1 MENVKE
7 KLEQMNRTRK
17 FLWVLSL
24 IGALAVLV
32 MLVLFNFMPAAR
44 LTVAGTDKFG
54 SGFSYPGWQLIF
66 YGIGIQYIPGYYEF
80 GFDIIT
86 CLGLFVPFFAIIIC
100 TIMSKQGKNKRKAIL
115 EFVMAAS
122 ILAGGIILFNCR
134 TFAALVASNKGMN
147 SFRDAYLNPAIE
159 AGTFDLLTFPK
170 ILLVV
175 CIVVAV
181 LKGLYGAFLLY
192 QRDFAIKNGVN
203 QKKSEDASK

>member
-1 MENVKE
+1 MENVNE
-7 KLEQMNRTRK
+7 KLEQMKKTRK
-17 FLWVLSL
+17 LLWMLSIL
-24 IGALAVLV
+24 ATVAVLV

-54 SGFSYPGWQLIF
+54 NGFSYPGWQLIF

-86 CLGLFVPFFAIIIC
+86 CLGLFVPLIALIVC
-100 TIMSKQGKNKRKAIL
+100 TVMSGKGKNKRKAIL
-115 EFVMAAS
+115 EFVMAAA
-122 ILAGGIILFNCR
+122 ILFGGIILFHCR

-175 CIVVAV
+175 CLIAAVV
-181 LKGLYGAFLLY
+181 KGLYGAFLLY
-192 QRDFAIKNGVN
+192 QRDYAIKHNVN
-203 QKKSEDASK
+203 KKSEDVTN